1 MWVSDGGIGCP
12 PVLGSRLSAKG
23 TRPSYQIFFRKRR
36 FSGGDVCEV
45 APVPRLN
52 VKNNLHHVRNTIH
65 YGSLLRYGHTNM
77 STKEKS
83 LLASLVITL
92 LVFGNFF
99 LNTLELALADEPIA
113 NIGTSLI
120 NVVISVIILEI
131 IVQSLLASLSS
142 SQEDDE
148 RDLLIERIS
157 FRNGYVCLSVGIWI
171 WIAQT
176 TIPIWWVDLPQTYL
190 PEALVPV
197 VLLLLF
203 VIAEVTVTVTRLFY
217 YRRGF

>member
-1 MWVSDGGIGCP
+1 MSD
-12 PVLGSRLSAKG
+12 V
-23 TRPSYQIFFRKRR
+23 
-36 FSGGDVCEV
+36 
-45 APVPRLN
+45 
-52 VKNNLHHVRNTIH
+52 
-65 YGSLLRYGHTNM
+65 

-113 NIGTSLI
+113 NISTSLI

-142 SQEDDE
+142 SQGDDE

-171 WIAQT
+171 WIGHT
-176 TIPIWWVDLPQTYL
+176 TIPSWWVWLDAIQSPL

>member
-1 MWVSDGGIGCP
+1 MC
-12 PVLGSRLSAKG
+12 RL
-23 TRPSYQIFFRKRR
+23 
-36 FSGGDVCEV
+36 
-45 APVPRLN
+45 APVPPLN
-52 VKNNLHHVRNTIH
+52 VKNHLHHVRNTIH